1 MFEALVHLFEAPVYQ
16 FEPFLYDLSRQSAT
30 PTADAGNTPAIDPSE
45 IDTIIVP
52 AREDGFRETFLGE
65 NMWRAIRFGLDGRL
79 VDLERAEEYPA
90 REAIERLMAW
100 TAPVRSELAIE
111 PAFPERNGA
120 QRQRLLIE
128 AGATREEVFAASV
141 KETRQTY
148 AQEVAV

>member
-1 MFEALVHLFEAPVYQ
+1 VRICDAQSTAAESEALASLMV
-16 FEPFLYDLSRQSAT
+16 AT
-30 PTADAGNTPAIDPSE
+30 VAQALRDIDEGVPSG
-45 IDTIIVP
+45 DP
-52 AREDGFRETFLGE
+52 ARRLIEE
-65 NMWRAIRFGLDGRL
+65 NVWRATRYGLDGRL
-79 VDLERAEEYPA
+79 IDLERAEEYPA
-90 REAIERLMAW
+90 RGAIDRLMAW
-100 TAPVRSELAIE
+100 TAPVRSELGIE